1 MGDVFQTIDQGLED
15 WIGEQKLF
23 FVSTSPLAADGHIN
37 SSPKGLDSFRVLGPT
52 SVAYADFNGS
62 GIETA
67 AHLKENGRILIMMC
81 AFAGP
86 PRIVRLHGVGEYLE
100 PGMERFDQLNSE
112 FGIESLRGIVSVQ
125 LKRISDSCGY
135 GVPKYEFVEDRRALP
150 KWCDSLTAKQM
161 SDYQQGN
168 NSTSID
174 GLPGI

>member
-1 MGDVFQTIDQGLED
+1 MGDVFKVIDQQLEE

-23 FVSTSPLAADGHIN
+23 FVSTSPLDADGHIN
-37 SSPKGLDSFRVLGPT
+37 TSPKGLDSFRILGPT
-52 SVAYADFNGS
+52 TVAYADFNGS

-81 AFAGP
+81 AFSGP

-100 PGMERFDQLNSE
+100 PGTEGFENLNSE
-112 FGIESLRGIVSVQ
+112 FEIESLRGIVSVD

-135 GVPKYEFVEDRRALP
+135 GVPKYDFVEDRRALP
-150 KWCDSLTAKQM
+150 KWCDSLTSEKM
-161 SDYQQGN
+161 SEYQEKN